1 MTNREKAAQVS
12 SRGNLLFFV
21 AVALSVVAGAFAVTA
36 SNDTTLILGLVFV
49 GVFLALGGILVFIH
63 SRIADKYKALAKE
76 EEAAKARELEEEA
89 KRNIEAFSE
98 DGLPGA
104 FCHEIRGYSPA
115 QLRLILSEQKDEYTP
130 EEYAF
135 IEKVLS
141 EKA

>member
-1 MTNREKAAQVS
+1 MTNREKAMQAS
-12 SRGNLLFFV
+12 SRGNLLFFGSV
-21 AVALSVVAGAFAVTA
+21 MLSVVAGAFAVTA
-36 SNDTTLILGLVFV
+36 NDQTSLILGLVLV
-49 GVFLALGGILVFIH
+49 GVFLALGAILVLIH

-76 EEAAKARELEEEA
+76 EEAVKARELEEEA

-104 FCHEIRGYSPA
+104 FCYEMRSYSPA

>member
-1 MTNREKAAQVS
+1 MTNREYAARAAA
-12 SRGNLLFFV
+12 RGNLFFFACV
-21 AVALSVVAGAFAVTA
+21 MLALLSGAFAVTA
-36 SNDTTLILGLVFV
+36 ENKTRLILGLSFA
-49 GVFLALGGILVFIH
+49 GAFLVLGGVLVYIH
-63 SRIADKYKALAKE
+63 SRIVGKYTALAKREEAQAAALAE
-76 EEAAKARELEEEA
+76 EEARK
-89 KRNIEAFSE
+89 NIEAFSE

-115 QLRLILSEQKDEYTP
+115 QLRLILDEQRDEYTE

>member
-1 MTNREKAAQVS
+1 MNNREKAARTA
-12 SRGNLLFFV
+12 SRGNLLFFASV
-21 AVALSVVAGAFAVTA
+21 LLAILSGAFAATA
-36 SNDTTLILGLVFV
+36 NDQTTLILGLVFT
-49 GVFLALGGILVFIH
+49 GIFLVLGALLVFVH
-63 SRIADKYKALAKE
+63 SRVAGKYTALAKE
-76 EEAAKARELEEEA
+76 EEAAKALEAEEEA

-115 QLRLILSEQKDEYTP
+115 QLRLILDEQKDEYTP